1 MKDENNEDTIDIKLI
16 LLGETAVGKTSIINR
31 YVQDSFSDSLMS
43 STSMAYVQK
52 KITLNRQKISLN
64 IWDTVGQEK
73 FRSLSKLF
81 FKDTKIVILVYSIVD
96 KKSFDNLSY
105 WLNSVKETI
114 GSDFILGVVGNKCDL
129 FLEQKVDEELGA
141 EFAKKNGGIFEQIS
155 AKENRTGLDNYI
167 TKLVSEYLKL
177 NPQEITNK
185 SNNSIHLF
193 KEDENTEEVKAG
205 CCTGEKNKKIIKK
218 YSDIVKEKSGII
230 NVVFL
235 GEISSGKTSIINR
248 IKNKEFNIAEKHTEK
263 IVKSYIP
270 YNKGKMKLEVIIND
284 VDIDNKKSFE
294 FIELIKKCC
303 IFFLV
308 YDVQNNKSVENV
320 YYWIEVVKKI
330 KENTTKDLFYIL
342 ANKNDLNPGNNK
354 LIERGKFIAEE
365 NNSMFKIVSAK
376 SNEGIDGIIEES
388 VDNYLSLS

>member
-1 MKDENNEDTIDIKLI
+1 MKDENNEDPIDIKLI

-43 STSMAYVQK
+43 STSMTYVQK

-96 KKSFDNLSY
+96 KKSFDNLGY

-114 GSDFILGVVGNKCDL
+114 GNDFILGVVGNKCDL

-218 YSDIVKEKSGII
+218 YSDIVKEKNGII

-308 YDVQNNKSVENV
+308 YDVQNNKSVDNV

>member
-248 IKNKEFNIAEKHTEK
+248 IKNKEFNLAEKHTEK

>member
-1 MKDENNEDTIDIKLI
+1 MKDENNEDAIDIKLI

-96 KKSFDNLSY
+96 KKSFDNLGY

-114 GSDFILGVVGNKCDL
+114 GNDFILGVVGNKCDL

-218 YSDIVKEKSGII
+218 YSDIVKEKNGII

>member
-141 EFAKKNGGIFEQIS
+141 EFAKNNGGIFEQIS

-354 LIERGKFIAEE
+354 LIERGKFIADE
-365 NNSMFKIVSAK
+365 NNAMFKIVSAK
-376 SNEGIDGIIEES
+376 NNEGINGIIEES

>member
-1 MKDENNEDTIDIKLI
+1 MKDENNEDIIDIKLI

-31 YVQDSFSDSLMS
+31 YVEDSFSDSLMS
-43 STSMAYVQK
+43 STSMTYVQK
-52 KITLNRQKISLN
+52 KLTLNRQKISLN

-96 KKSFDNLSY
+96 KKSFDNLGY

-129 FLEQKVDEELGA
+129 FLEQKVDEELGV
-141 EFAKKNGGIFEQIS
+141 EFAKQNGGIFEQIS
-155 AKENRTGLDNYI
+155 AKENKAGLDNYI
-167 TKLVSEYLKL
+167 TKLVMEYLKS

-185 SNNSIHLF
+185 NKNSIHLF
-193 KEDENTEEVKAG
+193 KDGENTEELKAG
-205 CCTGEKNKKIIKK
+205 CCTGGKNKKIIKK
-218 YSDIVKEKSGII
+218 YSDIVKENNGVI

-235 GEISSGKTSIINR
+235 GDISSGKTSIINR
-248 IKNKEFNIAEKHTEK
+248 IKKKEFKNEEKHTEK
-263 IVKSYIP
+263 IVESYIP

-284 VDIDNKKSFE
+284 VNIDNKKSFE
-294 FIELIKKCC
+294 FIDLIKKCC
-303 IFFLV
+303 IYFLV
-308 YDVQNNKSVENV
+308 YDIQENKSVENV
-320 YYWIEVVKKI
+320 YYWIEVIKKI
-330 KENTTKDLFYIL
+330 KENTTNDSFYIL
-342 ANKNDLNPGNNK
+342 ANKNDLYTGNDK

-365 NNSMFKIVSAK
+365 NNAVFKIVSAK
-376 SNEGIDGIIEES
+376 NNEGFEGIIEES

>member
-96 KKSFDNLSY
+96 KKSFDNLGY

-114 GSDFILGVVGNKCDL
+114 GNDFILGVVGNKCDL

-141 EFAKKNGGIFEQIS
+141 EFAKNNGGIFEQIS
-155 AKENRTGLDNYI
+155 AKENRTGLDNYM

-330 KENTTKDLFYIL
+330 KENTSKDLFYIL

-354 LIERGKFIAEE
+354 LIERGKFIADE
-365 NNSMFKIVSAK
+365 NNAMFKIVSAK
-376 SNEGIDGIIEES
+376 NNEGINGIIEES
-388 VDNYLSLS
+388 VDSYLSIS

>member
-1 MKDENNEDTIDIKLI
+1 
-16 LLGETAVGKTSIINR
+16 
-31 YVQDSFSDSLMS
+31 MS
-43 STSMAYVQK
+43 STSMTYVQK
-52 KITLNRQKISLN
+52 KLTLNRQKISLN

-96 KKSFDNLSY
+96 KKSFDNLGY

-129 FLEQKVDEELGA
+129 FLEQKVDEELGV
-141 EFAKKNGGIFEQIS
+141 EFAKQNGGIFEQIS
-155 AKENRTGLDNYI
+155 AKENKAGLDNYI
-167 TKLVSEYLKL
+167 TKLVMEYLKL

-185 SNNSIHLF
+185 NKNSIHLF
-193 KEDENTEEVKAG
+193 KDGENTEELKAG
-205 CCTGEKNKKIIKK
+205 CCTGGKNKKIIKK
-218 YSDIVKEKSGII
+218 YSDIVKENNGVI

-235 GEISSGKTSIINR
+235 GDISSGKTSIINR
-248 IKNKEFNIAEKHTEK
+248 IKKKEFKNEEKHTEK

-284 VDIDNKKSFE
+284 VNIDNKKSFE
-294 FIELIKKCC
+294 FIDLIKKCS
-303 IFFLV
+303 IYFLV
-308 YDVQNNKSVENV
+308 YDIQENKSVENV
-320 YYWIEVVKKI
+320 YYWIEVIKKI
-330 KENTTKDLFYIL
+330 KENTTNDSFYIL
-342 ANKNDLNPGNNK
+342 ANKNDLYTGNDK

-365 NNSMFKIVSAK
+365 NNAVFKIVSAK
-376 SNEGIDGIIEES
+376 NNEGFEGIIEES

>member
-1 MKDENNEDTIDIKLI
+1 MKDENNEDPIDIKLI

-96 KKSFDNLSY
+96 KKSFDNLGY

-114 GSDFILGVVGNKCDL
+114 GNDFILGVVGNKCDL

-141 EFAKKNGGIFEQIS
+141 EFAKNNGGIFEQIS

-218 YSDIVKEKSGII
+218 YSDIVKENSGII

-342 ANKNDLNPGNNK
+342 ANKNELNPGNNK

>member
-1 MKDENNEDTIDIKLI
+1 
-16 LLGETAVGKTSIINR
+16 
-31 YVQDSFSDSLMS
+31 MS

-96 KKSFDNLSY
+96 KKSFDNLGY

-248 IKNKEFNIAEKHTEK
+248 IKNKEFNLAEKHTEK
-263 IVKSYIP
+263 IAKSYIP

>member
-1 MKDENNEDTIDIKLI
+1 MRNQ
-16 LLGETAVGKTSIINR
+16 G
-31 YVQDSFSDSLMS
+31 
-43 STSMAYVQK
+43 
-52 KITLNRQKISLN
+52 
-64 IWDTVGQEK
+64 
-73 FRSLSKLF
+73 
-81 FKDTKIVILVYSIVD
+81 
-96 KKSFDNLSY
+96 
-105 WLNSVKETI
+105 LNS
-114 GSDFILGVVGNKCDL
+114 
-129 FLEQKVDEELGA
+129 Q
-141 EFAKKNGGIFEQIS
+141 KKNGGIFEQIS

-167 TKLVSEYLKL
+167 SKLVSEYLKL

-248 IKNKEFNIAEKHTEK
+248 IKNKEFNLAEKHTEK

-330 KENTTKDLFYIL
+330 KENTSKDLFYIL

-354 LIERGKFIAEE
+354 LIERGKFIADE
-365 NNSMFKIVSAK
+365 NNAMFKIVSAK
-376 SNEGIDGIIEES
+376 NNEGINGIIEES
-388 VDNYLSLS
+388 VDSYLSIS

>member
-1 MKDENNEDTIDIKLI
+1 MKDENNEDPIDIKLI

-31 YVQDSFSDSLMS
+31 YVKDSFSDILMS

-342 ANKNDLNPGNNK
+342 ANKNDINPGNNK
-354 LIERGKFIAEE
+354 LIERGKFIADE
-365 NNSMFKIVSAK
+365 NNAMFKIVSAK
-376 SNEGIDGIIEES
+376 NNEGINGIIEES
-388 VDNYLSLS
+388 VDSYLSIS

>member
-1 MKDENNEDTIDIKLI
+1 MKDENNEDPIDIKLI

-96 KKSFDNLSY
+96 KNSFDNLSY

-141 EFAKKNGGIFEQIS
+141 EFAKNNGGIFEQIS

-354 LIERGKFIAEE
+354 LIERGKFIADE

>member
-1 MKDENNEDTIDIKLI
+1 MKDENNEDPIDIKLI
-16 LLGETAVGKTSIINR
+16 LLGETAVGKTTIINR

-114 GSDFILGVVGNKCDL
+114 GNDFILGVVGNKCDL

-141 EFAKKNGGIFEQIS
+141 EFAKNNGGIFEQIS

-342 ANKNDLNPGNNK
+342 ANKNELNPGNNK
-354 LIERGKFIAEE
+354 LIERGKFIADE
-365 NNSMFKIVSAK
+365 NNAMFKIVSAK
-376 SNEGIDGIIEES
+376 NNEGINGIIEES

>member
-1 MKDENNEDTIDIKLI
+1 
-16 LLGETAVGKTSIINR
+16 
-31 YVQDSFSDSLMS
+31 
-43 STSMAYVQK
+43 MAYVQK

-114 GSDFILGVVGNKCDL
+114 GNDFILGVVGNKCDL

-141 EFAKKNGGIFEQIS
+141 EFAKNNGGIFEQIS

-193 KEDENTEEVKAG
+193 NEDENTEEVKAG

>member
-1 MKDENNEDTIDIKLI
+1 MKDENNEDPIDIKLI
-16 LLGETAVGKTSIINR
+16 LLGETGVGKTSIINR

-52 KITLNRQKISLN
+52 KIALNRQKISLN

-96 KKSFDNLSY
+96 KKSFDNLGY

-114 GSDFILGVVGNKCDL
+114 GNDFILGVVGNKCDL

-141 EFAKKNGGIFEQIS
+141 EFAKNNGGIFEQIS

-193 KEDENTEEVKAG
+193 KEDESTEEVKAG

-218 YSDIVKEKSGII
+218 YSDIVKEKNGII

>member
-16 LLGETAVGKTSIINR
+16 LLGETGVGKTSIINR

-114 GSDFILGVVGNKCDL
+114 GNDFILGVVGNKCDL

-218 YSDIVKEKSGII
+218 YSDIVKEKNWII

>member
-1 MKDENNEDTIDIKLI
+1 MKDENNEDPIDIKLI

-141 EFAKKNGGIFEQIS
+141 EFAKNNGGIFEQIS

-205 CCTGEKNKKIIKK
+205 CCTGGKNKKIIKK
-218 YSDIVKEKSGII
+218 YSDIVKENNGII

-248 IKNKEFNIAEKHTEK
+248 IKNKEFNITEKHTEK

-294 FIELIKKCC
+294 FIDLIKKCC

-365 NNSMFKIVSAK
+365 NNAMFKITSAK
-376 SNEGIDGIIEES
+376 SKEGIDGIIEES
-388 VDNYLSLS
+388 VDNYLSIS

>member
-1 MKDENNEDTIDIKLI
+1 MKDENNEDPIDIKLI

-31 YVQDSFSDSLMS
+31 YVKDSFSDILMS

-193 KEDENTEEVKAG
+193 KEDESTEEVKAG

-342 ANKNDLNPGNNK
+342 ANKNDINPGNNK
-354 LIERGKFIAEE
+354 LIERGKFIADE
-365 NNSMFKIVSAK
+365 NNAMFKIVSAK
-376 SNEGIDGIIEES
+376 NNEGINGIIEES
-388 VDNYLSLS
+388 VDSYLSIS

>member
-1 MKDENNEDTIDIKLI
+1 MKDEDNEDPIDIKLI

-114 GSDFILGVVGNKCDL
+114 GNDFILGVVGNKCDL

-193 KEDENTEEVKAG
+193 NEDENTEEVKAG

-354 LIERGKFIAEE
+354 LIERGKFIADE
-365 NNSMFKIVSAK
+365 NNAMFKIVSAK
-376 SNEGIDGIIEES
+376 NNEGINGIIEES
-388 VDNYLSLS
+388 VDSYLSIS